1 MTVPSTII
9 KNTKYAVSQCNS
21 IKDFTVGESLKSSE
35 ARGAGLYDW
44 PQSVLFAGEKFV
56 RAISRSVTLPAGC
69 CLSAVGSMKTCAGRG
84 PEKTAAP
91 RNTAGSPLLGRPRHT
106 NVDVEVTGRFW
117 KSSVGSVHTDM
128 ASRRCEHAC
137 VSPGD
142 SAE

>member
-35 ARGAGLYDW
+35 AHGAGLYVW
-44 PQSVLFAGEKFV
+44 PQSGEKFV
-56 RAISRSVTLPAGC
+56 RAISRFVTLPVGC

-84 PEKTAAP
+84 PEKTAVP
-91 RNTAGSPLLGRPRHT
+91 RSTAGSPLLGRPRHT

-117 KSSVGSVHTDM
+117 KSSVGSGHTDM
-128 ASRRCEHAC
+128 AFRRCEHAC
-137 VSPGD
+137 VFPGD